1 MAISLGYVWQQR
13 LNKNIVQ
20 VGTVQK
26 YYKLRSRNATIV
38 GLSLTNLTDSFVYV
52 SVLVDDD
59 TSVQGHF
66 MKDVLLPSNTSL
78 RAVNGGEKL
87 ILAPSNKLSVKS
99 SVSDSI
105 DVLLS
110 YVEIT

>member
-1 MAISLGYVWQQR
+1 MATTFK
-13 LNKNIVQ
+13 NKNIVQ
-20 VGTVQK
+20 VGTVPVEILATTGAQ
-26 YYKLRSRNATIV
+26 RATIV
-38 GLSLTNLTDSFVYV
+38 GMSLTNLTDSFVYV

-59 TSVQGHF
+59 TSVQGHY

-99 SVSDSI
+99 SVSDSV